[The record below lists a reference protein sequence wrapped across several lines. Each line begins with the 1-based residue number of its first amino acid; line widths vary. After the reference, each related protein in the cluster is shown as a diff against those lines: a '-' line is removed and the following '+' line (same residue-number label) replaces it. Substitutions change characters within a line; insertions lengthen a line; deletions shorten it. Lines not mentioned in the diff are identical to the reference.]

1 MPAPIRAPQV
11 TTGTPVDIGTIN
23 QNGTGDALAL
33 ANHVHKMGAGAAV
46 DVLNAKR
53 FIFGDQANAFATSA
67 ASSDTSNALTKKI
80 FDASLSKKIAGSTSL
95 SAVMTTASNNKVT
108 IRDNPTNDPID
119 TGTPNHEEV
128 YGRLTGTPVALAQV
142 YTWAGTTTVT
152 SANTSEVAVGDWI
165 KLDADGQYF
174 EVSAVTPNVSVTI
187 LNPGGLT
194 IPTGAT
200 ASSML
205 KLVLSYFYE
214 ALTTNVETAYT
225 FAAPA
230 SIDLLFGES
239 LSLNEAPHNALQTG
253 VAFQEVIPGSHTH
266 DDRYIQ
272 KSTLSA
278 KGSLVTATAAGTPID
293 LPVGNTDGM
302 ALVVDSSLAAGIKWA
317 SQTGATCR
325 QEAVTAQNITNADTA
340 LTDLLDNTPLSA
352 TSVHLYLNGVH
363 QSQGAGKD
371 YTIASKTIT
380 WLASTG
386 TAVDMVS
393 TDEIIVSYLS

>member
-1 MPAPIRAPQV
+1 MPALIRAPQV
-11 TTGTPVDIGTIN
+11 TTGTPVDIGTTN
-23 QNGTGDALAL
+23 QNGSGDALAL
-33 ANHVHKMGAGAAV
+33 SNHVHKMGAGAAT

-53 FIFGDQANAFATSA
+53 FIFGDQANAFTASA

-80 FDASLSKKIAGSTSL
+80 FDASLTKKIAGSTSL

-108 IRDNPTNDPID
+108 IRENTTNDPID

-128 YGRLTGTPVALAQV
+128 FGRLTGTPVALVQT
-142 YTWAGTTTVT
+142 YTWGGTATVL
-152 SANTSEVAVGDWI
+152 SGNTGEVVVGDWI

-174 EVSAVTPNVSVTI
+174 EISAVTPNVSVTI

-205 KLVLSYFYE
+205 KLTLSYFYE
-214 ALTTNVETAYT
+214 DSSNVEQAYT
-225 FAAPA
+225 FAAPKVV
-230 SIDLLFGES
+230 DLMFGES
-239 LSLNEAPHNALQTG
+239 MSLYEAPHNALQTG

-266 DDRYIQ
+266 DDRYVQ

-278 KGSLVTATAAGTPID
+278 KGSLITATAAGTPVD
-293 LPVGNTDGM
+293 LPVGVTDGM
-302 ALVVDSSLAAGIKWA
+302 ALVVDSAQTSGLKWA
-317 SQTGATCR
+317 AQTGATCR
-325 QEAVTAQNITNADTA
+325 QEAVAAQNITNADTA
-340 LTDLLDNTPLSA
+340 LTDLLDYTPLAS
-352 TSVHLYLNGVH
+352 TCVHLYLNGVH

-371 YTIASKTIT
+371 YTISSKTIT

-393 TDEIIVSYLS
+393 TDEIIVGYLS